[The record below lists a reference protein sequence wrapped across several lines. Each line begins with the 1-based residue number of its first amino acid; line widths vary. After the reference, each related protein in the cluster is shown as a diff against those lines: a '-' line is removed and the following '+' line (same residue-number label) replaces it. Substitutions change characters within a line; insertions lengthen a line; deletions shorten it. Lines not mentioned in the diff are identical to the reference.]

1 MAVDEQA
8 LALIVRLLCMACQMN
23 FADML
28 DWKIRE
34 IVERGP
40 TEIRGRHEHVVDVEQ
55 QTAPGMARQFAKKVR
70 LAHSGLAKHEIAR
83 RVLEQN
89 PPTDGVLHLLHV
101 SADTEESGLGIR
113 QRQ

>member
-1 MAVDEQA
+1 MTVDEQA
-8 LALIVRLLCMACQMN
+8 VALFVALFSVPRQMN
-23 FADML
+23 FADVL
-28 DWKIRE
+28 DREIRE

-40 TEIRGRHEHVVDVEQ
+40 TQIRGRHEHVVDVEQ

-70 LAHSGLAKHEIAR
+70 LAHGGLAKHQIAR
-83 RVLEQN
+83 RVLQQN
-89 PPTDGVLHLLHV
+89 PATDGVLHLLHV